1 MYIFLKIVIF
11 YATICKL
18 DASHPHF
25 SVFRTENTF
34 RCETGRFLIPMST
47 WCDGHRDC
55 PDGSDEFHCNPPSTI
70 NPKDSLDSLSTPQS
84 FDPLRL
90 EHNFTRCDFGQA
102 ACADVAFCIP
112 LLWFCDGDRDCPN
125 GFDEEDCA
133 YKLSSGENKSVK
145 ERLHEEPVDQ
155 SSSKFIVHTNSSP
168 HYQSCNKFLIIA
180 LVSVTLKAISM
191 F

>member
-1 MYIFLKIVIF
+1 M
-11 YATICKL
+11 

-34 RCETGRFLIPMST
+34 RCGTGRFLIPMKDL
-47 WCDGHRDC
+47 CDGHRDC
-55 PDGSDEFHCNPPSTI
+55 PDGSDEVNCDPPSTI
-70 NPKDSLDSLSTPQS
+70 NPKDSLDSPAPTTPPS
-84 FDPLRL
+84 RVN
-90 EHNFTRCDFGQA
+90 NFTRCNFGSA
-102 ACADVAFCIP
+102 SCADIPVCIS

-133 YKLSSGENKSVK
+133 YNLSSGENKSVK
-145 ERLHEEPVDQ
+145 ERLNEEPVDH
-155 SSSKFIVHTNSSP
+155 SSSKFIIQANSSP

-180 LVSVTLKAISM
+180 LVSVTLKVISM